1 MAKRDDWT
9 ELHHIA
15 YVYAAIASSD
25 GSIANEELEVFCH
38 KLHEWNP
45 EIDTDELMQVVMSA
59 VSALGSDIERGED
72 DEKLDESIEIVAG
85 ALDDEGRAAALDD
98 LLAIAAADGT
108 LMPGEGE
115 LLLKVREAW
124 GSIDDDAR
132 PRPNLPLGGNGQK
145 SQ

>member
-1 MAKRDDWT
+1 
-9 ELHHIA
+9 
-15 YVYAAIASSD
+15 
-25 GSIANEELEVFCH
+25 
-38 KLHEWNP
+38 
-45 EIDTDELMQVVMSA
+45 MSA
-59 VSALGSDIERGED
+59 VSALGGDIERGED
-72 DEKLDESIEIVAG
+72 EEKLAESIEIVAG

-124 GSIDDDAR
+124 GSVDDDAR